1 MNTLSLKIVPARA
14 GLAGFLLLASAAGPG
29 RCEDLPLWEAGIGI
43 AGISSPSYR
52 GASDRRYYPLPLPY
66 AIYRGKIFKADR
78 DGVRGVFVDTEQVKL
93 NTSLTASLPVSGD
106 DYDPRRGMPDL
117 KPTVE
122 VGPSLDLRLWR
133 SQDRRRQ
140 LDLRLPLRFGL
151 TVESSPRTIGWAFS
165 PRLNLDLRDPLGL
178 NDWNL
183 GLLAGP
189 IFGSR
194 RYHDYFYSVDPAYA
208 TPDRPAYEAEAGYAG
223 LQFIAAVSRRF
234 PSYWVGAFVRYDS
247 LQGAVFEDSPL
258 VQSDHYLAFGLGIAW
273 ILGESSTRVQD
284 D

>member
-1 MNTLSLKIVPARA
+1 VTATGA
-14 GLAGFLLLASAAGPG
+14 GLAGLLLLAAAQPG
-29 RCEDLPLWEAGIGI
+29 RCEDLPLWEAGIGV

-52 GASDRRYYPLPLPY
+52 GADDMRYYVLPVPY
-66 AIYRGKIFKADR
+66 AIYRGKILKADK
-78 DGVRGVFVDTEQVKL
+78 DGVRGVFLDTEQIKI

-106 DYDPRRGMPDL
+106 DYAPRQGMPDL

-133 SQDRRRQ
+133 SEDRRQQ
-140 LDLRLPLRFGL
+140 LDLRLPVRFGV
-151 TVESSPRTIGWAFS
+151 TIESSPRTIGWVFS
-165 PRLNLDLRDPLGL
+165 PRLNLDLQDPLGL
-178 NDWNL
+178 TDWSL

-189 IFGSR
+189 LFGTQ
-194 RYHDYFYSVDPAYA
+194 RYHDYFYSVEPAYA
-208 TPDRPAYEAEAGYAG
+208 TPDRPAYEAEGGYAG
-223 LQFIAAVSRRF
+223 FQLIAAVSKRF

-258 VQSDHYLAFGLGIAW
+258 VQTRHYLAVGLGIAW
-273 ILGESSTRVQD
+273 VLGESSTRVPD

>member
-1 MNTLSLKIVPARA
+1 MNSLSLKIVPARA
-14 GLAGFLLLASAAGPG
+14 GLAGLLLLASAVGPG
-29 RCEDLPLWEAGIGI
+29 RCEDLPLCEAGIGI

-52 GASDRRYYPLPLPY
+52 GASDVRYYPLPLPY
-66 AIYRGKIFKADR
+66 AIYRGRILKADR

-106 DYDPRRGMPDL
+106 DYAPRRGMPDL

-133 SQDRRRQ
+133 SPDRRRQ

-178 NDWNL
+178 TDWNL

-223 LQFIAAVSRRF
+223 LQLIAAVSRRF

-258 VQSDHYLAFGLGIAW
+258 VQSDHYLAVGLGIAW
-273 ILGESSTRVQD
+273 VLGESSTRVQED
-284 D
+284 